1 MRLQP
6 LELRLPRGSGSLC
19 AQVEQALAAYGRPL
33 RWAITGVEAPPG
45 HSDAVVTGTA
55 TPTGTP
61 IGVATLLIEAVVIA
75 DGPALSGA
83 PSGAAARTA

>member
-1 MRLQP
+1 VRLQP

-33 RWAITGVEAPPG
+33 RWAITGVESPPG
-45 HSDAVVTGTA
+45 HSDAVATG

>member
-1 MRLQP
+1 VRLQP

-45 HSDAVVTGTA
+45 HSDAAA